1 MCLAGQV
8 PAAPATAADAVAMAQ
23 AALSWLAE
31 TDVASLTT
39 IEQADCLRGLER
51 AASMHTAVQSRVLG
65 AFHTQGG
72 YEDDG
77 VRSTKTWLSWQTRTT
92 RGAAG
97 RAVAWMRRLGDH
109 PAVGEALA
117 GGRISESWARKICD
131 WTDALP
137 EDVRGDA
144 DVILLGAADGGADLD
159 DLAALAEELHKRFAG
174 PDTDGNDD
182 FAGRSIQLDT
192 TFQGA
197 GKLDGNLTPQCAAAV
212 QAVLD
217 ALGKRR
223 GPEDERTKGQ
233 RLHDALE
240 DACRRLV
247 GSGCL
252 PERAGQPTQIVL
264 HMDLDRLRG
273 LPGAPEAEA
282 AWAGQATAGPGDDC
296 DAQIVPVVT
305 GRVDPGV
312 LDRLAAA
319 LLHGTPPGLGQ
330 DSPAVPAA
338 FGPSAPGH
346 LSGSDQSATP
356 DQPRP
361 GDQSATSDQAAIP
374 DQAGGTGAARQAR
387 AERAARRLI
396 LKAAADLLSGPGG
409 LASYLRTRLAPGTV
423 ASVSLP
429 LDVGALT
436 ETVPV
441 HLRRAVAVRD
451 RGCRFPGCDQP
462 VAACHPH
469 HIVPRAQGG
478 PTCLTNL
485 MLLCSFHHLIAVH
498 RWRWGIVLHP
508 DGSVTATS
516 PDGDKTLHSH
526 GPPPAAAA

>member
-1 MCLAGQV
+1 MCLAGQM
-8 PAAPATAADAVAMAQ
+8 PAAPSTTADAVAMAQ

-51 AASMHTAVQSRVLG
+51 AASMHTAAQSRVLG
-65 AFHTQGG
+65 AFHAQSG
-72 YEDDG
+72 YQDDG
-77 VRSTKTWLSWQTRTT
+77 HRSAKTWLSWQTRTT

-97 RAVAWMRRLGDH
+97 RAVAWMRRLGAH
-109 PAVGEALA
+109 PAMGEALA

-137 EDVRGDA
+137 EDVRSDA

-159 DLAALAEELHKRFAG
+159 DLGALAEELQKRLAR
-174 PDTDGNDD
+174 PDTDGDD
-182 FAGRSIQLDT
+182 GFAQRSVQLDT
-192 TFQGA
+192 TFEGA

-264 HMDLDRLRG
+264 HLDLDRLRG

-319 LLHGTPPGLGQ
+319 LLHGSQ
-330 DSPAVPAA
+330 PATA
-338 FGPSAPGH
+338 
-346 LSGSDQSATP
+346 
-356 DQPRP
+356 DQP
-361 GDQSATSDQAAIP
+361 
-374 DQAGGTGAARQAR
+374 GGTGAARQAR
-387 AERAARRLI
+387 AERAARRMI
-396 LKAAADLLSGPGG
+396 LKAAADLLSGPSG

-436 ETVPV
+436 ETIPV

-462 VAACHPH
+462 VAACQPH
-469 HIVPRAQGG
+469 HIIPRAQGG
-478 PTCLTNL
+478 PTCLTNM
-485 MLLCSFHHLIAVH
+485 MLLCTFHHLIAVH
-498 RWRWGIVLHP
+498 RWGWGIVLHP
-508 DGSVTATS
+508 DGAVTATS

>member
-1 MCLAGQV
+1 MCLAGQM
-8 PAAPATAADAVAMAQ
+8 PAAPSTTADAVAMAQ

-51 AASMHTAVQSRVLG
+51 AASMHTAAQSRVLG
-65 AFHTQGG
+65 AFHAQSG
-72 YEDDG
+72 YQDDG
-77 VRSTKTWLSWQTRTT
+77 HRSTKTWLSWQTRTT

-109 PAVGEALA
+109 PAMGEALA

-159 DLAALAEELHKRFAG
+159 DLGKMAEAIRRQCAR
-174 PDTDGNDD
+174 PDTDGDD
-182 FAGRSIQLDT
+182 GFAQRSVQLDT
-192 TFQGA
+192 TFEGA

-240 DACRRLV
+240 DACRRLI
-247 GSGCL
+247 GWGCL
-252 PERAGQPTQIVL
+252 PDRAGQPTQIVL

-282 AWAGQATAGPGDDC
+282 AWAGQATAGPGEDC

-305 GRVDPGV
+305 GRIDPGV

-319 LLHGTPPGLGQ
+319 LLHGTPPGPGQ

-338 FGPSAPGH
+338 FGPATTDQPGPD
-346 LSGSDQSATP
+346 SQPAGQPWPGAQPATP
-356 DQPRP
+356 DQLRP
-361 GDQSATSDQAAIP
+361 GAQPATADLHGG
-374 DQAGGTGAARQAR
+374 AGAGRQAR
-387 AERAARRLI
+387 SERAARRLI
-396 LKAAADLLSGPGG
+396 VKAAADLLSGPGG
-409 LASYLRTRLAPGTV
+409 LASCLRTRVAPGTV
-423 ASVSLP
+423 ASGSP
-429 LDVGALT
+429 PRDAGALT
-436 ETVPV
+436 EPPPV
-441 HLRRAVAVRD
+441 HLPRGVGVRH

-462 VAACHPH
+462 VAACQPH
-469 HIVPRAQGG
+469 HIVP
-478 PTCLTNL
+478 
-485 MLLCSFHHLIAVH
+485 
-498 RWRWGIVLHP
+498 
-508 DGSVTATS
+508 
-516 PDGDKTLHSH
+516 
-526 GPPPAAAA
+526 PPK

>member
-1 MCLAGQV
+1 MCLASQV
-8 PAAPATAADAVAMAQ
+8 PAAPATTAEAVAMAQ

-51 AASMHTAVQSRVLG
+51 AASMHTAAQSRVLG
-65 AFHTQGG
+65 AFHAQGG

-77 VRSTKTWLSWQTRTT
+77 HRSTKTWLSWQTRTT

-109 PAVGEALA
+109 PAVGEALT

-131 WTDALP
+131 WTDPLP
-137 EDVRGDA
+137 GDVRGDA

-159 DLAALAEELHKRFAG
+159 DLGALAEELHKRFAG

-182 FAGRSIQLDT
+182 FAGRSLRLDT

-197 GKLDGNLTPQCAAAV
+197 GKLDANLSPPCAAAL

-240 DACRRLV
+240 DACRRLI

-252 PERAGQPTQIVL
+252 P
-264 HMDLDRLRG
+264 
-273 LPGAPEAEA
+273 GAPETEA

-305 GRVDPGV
+305 GRIDPSV

-319 LLHGTPPGLGQ
+319 LLHGTPPGPGP
-330 DSPAVPAA
+330 DTPAA
-338 FGPSAPGH
+338 FGP
-346 LSGSDQSATP
+346 ATP
-356 DQPRP
+356 DQP
-361 GDQSATSDQAAIP
+361 
-374 DQAGGTGAARQAR
+374 GGTGAARQAR

-396 LKAAADLLSGPGG
+396 VKAAADLLSGPGG

-429 LDVGALT
+429 LDAGALT
-436 ETVPV
+436 ETIPV

-451 RGCRFPGCDQP
+451 RGCRFPGCGQP
-462 VAACHPH
+462 AAACHPH
-469 HIVPRAQGG
+469 HIIPRAQGG
-478 PTCLTNL
+478 PASLTNL

-498 RWRWGIVLHP
+498 RWGWNIALHP
-508 DGSVTATS
+508 DGTVTATS

>member
-1 MCLAGQV
+1 V
-8 PAAPATAADAVAMAQ
+8 
-23 AALSWLAE
+23 LS
-31 TDVASLTT
+31 
-39 IEQADCLRGLER
+39 
-51 AASMHTAVQSRVLG
+51 
-65 AFHTQGG
+65 AFHAQGG

-77 VRSTKTWLSWQTRTT
+77 QGSARTWLKWQTRIT
-92 RGAAG
+92 GAAACG
-97 RAVAWMRRLGDH
+97 ALGWMHRLAGHRAVGDALG
-109 PAVGEALA
+109 A
-117 GGRISESWARKICD
+117 GQISESWARQICD
-131 WTDALP
+131 WTDRLP
-137 EDVRGDA
+137 AGVRADA
-144 DVILLGAADGGADLD
+144 DVFLLTAAARGAELRDLGKM
-159 DLAALAEELHKRFAG
+159 AEEIARQCAR
-174 PDTDGNDD
+174 PDTDGDD
-182 FAGRSIQLDT
+182 GFAGRSLRLDT

-197 GKLDGNLTPQCAAAV
+197 GKLDANLSPPCAAAL

-240 DACRRLV
+240 DACRRLI

-252 PERAGQPTQIVL
+252 PGRAGQPAQIVL

-273 LPGAPEAEA
+273 LPGAPETEA

-305 GRVDPGV
+305 GRIDPGV

-319 LLHGTPPGLGQ
+319 LLHGTPPGPGP
-330 DSPAVPAA
+330 DTPAVPAA
-338 FGPSAPGH
+338 FGPPAPDG
-346 LSGSDQSATP
+346 LSGSDQPATP
-356 DQPRP
+356 DQPP
-361 GDQSATSDQAAIP
+361 DAQAATP
-374 DQAGGTGAARQAR
+374 GQPGAAGAARQAR

-396 LKAAADLLSGPGG
+396 VKAAADLLSGPGG

-429 LDVGALT
+429 LDAGALT
-436 ETVPV
+436 ETIPV

-462 VAACHPH
+462 AAACHPH
-469 HIVPRAQGG
+469 HIIPRAQGG
-478 PTCLTNL
+478 PASLTNL
-485 MLLCSFHHLIAVH
+485 MLLCSFHHLIAIH
-498 RWRWGIVLHP
+498 RWGWNIALHP
-508 DGSVTATS
+508 DGTVTATS

>member
-8 PAAPATAADAVAMAQ
+8 PVAPVNTADAVAMME
-23 AALSWLAE
+23 AALGWLAMV
-31 TDVASLTT
+31 DAASLPTV
-39 IEQADCLRGLER
+39 EQAECLRGLER
-51 AASMHTAVQSRVLG
+51 AASMHTAARSRVLS
-65 AFHTQGG
+65 AFWAQGG
-72 YEDDG
+72 CEDDG
-77 VRSTKTWLSWQTRTT
+77 QGSPRTWLKWQTRVTG
-92 RGAAG
+92 GAASG
-97 RAVAWMRRLGDH
+97 ALRWAKRRAAH
-109 PAVGEALA
+109 PAVGDALA
-117 GGRISESWARKICD
+117 TGAISESWARQICD
-131 WTDALP
+131 WTDKLP

-159 DLAALAEELHKRFAG
+159 DLGALAEELQKRLAR
-174 PDTDGNDD
+174 PDTDGDD
-182 FAGRSIQLDT
+182 GFARRSVQLDT
-192 TFQGA
+192 TFEGA
-197 GKLDGNLTPQCAAAV
+197 GKLDGNLTPQCAAAM

-240 DACRRLV
+240 DACRRLI
-247 GSGCL
+247 GAGCL

-312 LDRLAAA
+312 LDRLADA
-319 LLHGTPPGLGQ
+319 LLHGTPPG
-330 DSPAVPAA
+330 PAEDGPGAPAA
-338 FGPSAPGH
+338 FVPANPGQP
-346 LSGSDQSATP
+346 GNGGQPA
-356 DQPRP
+356 DQPQR
-361 GDQSATSDQAAIP
+361 GGQRVTSGQPADS
-374 DQAGGTGAARQAR
+374 GAARRAR
-387 AERAARRLI
+387 AERAARRMI

-462 VAACHPH
+462 VMACQPH
-469 HIVPRAQGG
+469 HIIPRAQGG

-485 MLLCSFHHLIAVH
+485 MLLCTFHHLIAVH
-498 RWRWGIVLHP
+498 RWGWGIVLQP
-508 DGSVTATS
+508 DGSVTATG
-516 PDGDKTLHSH
+516 PDGDKVLHSH
-526 GPPPAAAA
+526 GPPSQAA